1 MKKVIAIVF
10 LVAVVSQSIS
20 KLWVLGSFYLNRNYI
35 SANLCV
41 NRFESIP
48 VCKGT
53 CYLNNELKKNEQKE
67 QNLPDLK
74 QKEIQLFFQKS
85 FFNEFSYSEN
95 ENAVKRFSPT
105 ESLYKNDFSLLI
117 FHPPQ
122 QA

>member
-20 KLWVLGSFYLNRNYI
+20 KLWVLGSFYLNQDYI

-95 ENAVKRFSPT
+95 ENAVKRVSPT